1 MLHLFQELI
10 LQLKN
15 RAAIDRIQLLSH
27 NTCITKS
34 VLIEVGDVSVDRDN
48 PHVSKAM
55 FIPVGEVSFLNGY
68 EQDSTVKGRQLQ
80 TIEFGGSQ
88 SNGTKNMIKVTFVK
102 LILRQ
107 NHFNRENQYNQV
119 KMQGITISCVLYENH
134 LKHFQISVYTI
145 Y

>member
-1 MLHLFQELI
+1 MSLPSHLSSYTKLFDLFQELI

-27 NTCITKS
+27 NKIIPKS

-55 FIPVGEVSFLNGY
+55 FIPIGEVPFMNGY
-68 EQDSTVKGRQLQ
+68 DQASAIKGRQLQ

-107 NHFNRENQYNQV
+107 NHFNRENQFNQV
-119 KMQGITISCVLYENH
+119 NCNATRFMYLV
-134 LKHFQISVYTI
+134 
-145 Y
+145 

>member
-1 MLHLFQELI
+1 M
-10 LQLKN
+10 
-15 RAAIDRIQLLSH
+15 LSH
-27 NTCITKS
+27 NLFTPKS

-68 EQDSTVKGRQLQ
+68 EQKSNAKGRQLQ

-88 SNGTKNMIKVTFVK
+88 NNGTKDLIKVTFVK

-107 NHFNRENQYNQV
+107 NHFNRENQFNQV
-119 KMQGITISCVLYENH
+119 SNKDNCFKIFLNKKC
-134 LKHFQISVYTI
+134 
-145 Y
+145 